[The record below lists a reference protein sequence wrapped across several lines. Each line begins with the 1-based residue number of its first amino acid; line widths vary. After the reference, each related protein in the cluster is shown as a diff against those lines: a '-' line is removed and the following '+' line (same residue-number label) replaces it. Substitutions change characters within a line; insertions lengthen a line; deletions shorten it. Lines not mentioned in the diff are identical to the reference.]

1 VQEYKQKVKQ
11 FQEKLLLIMHIVGG
25 QPARATELLG
35 MRHSNT
41 KQGGLCNIFIDCGMM
56 AFVTMY
62 HKCCD
67 ISLFKGLAGR

>member
-25 QPARATELLG
+25 QPAQATELLG
-35 MRHSNT
+35 IRHSNT
-41 KQGGLCNIFIDCGMM
+41 KQGGLHNIFIDCGIM

-62 HKCCD
+62 HKNY
-67 ISLFKGLAGR
+67 